1 MKLLRSGCSKRNSEN
16 PPVVERLGAVA
27 VQPAIWRSADGDVE
41 PLGRKKRDPV
51 RKLLILPIFLVMA
64 AYAGWPAWSAWQ
76 LRSAIKARN
85 LPGIES
91 RVDWPTL
98 RSNLKQAIAVY
109 LEDESPGD
117 GVLSNLRRMLVPFA
131 AGQMVEI
138 AVTPRTLALVLA
150 GDLAGSATKSNTA
163 NGSESDAAVDVIDD
177 QLSLRRLR
185 WASFET
191 PTRFRIEATAQ
202 RDPTKRV
209 VSILALEGASWKL
222 VDVYYR
228 TP

>member
-1 MKLLRSGCSKRNSEN
+1 MKLLRSGCSKRNSAN

-85 LPGIES
+85 LTGIES

-117 GVLSNLRRMLVPFA
+117 GVLSNLKRMLVPFA

-163 NGSESDAAVDVIDD
+163 NGSENDAAVDVIND